1 VNAQILL
8 LRLQG
13 ETDSFLI
20 QYCSASASSAQFD
33 TALFNFTC
41 LVRLGLFWFGLD
53 WIGLDWIGLDWIGL
67 DWID

>member
-53 WIGLDWIGLDWIGL
+53 
-67 DWID
+67 